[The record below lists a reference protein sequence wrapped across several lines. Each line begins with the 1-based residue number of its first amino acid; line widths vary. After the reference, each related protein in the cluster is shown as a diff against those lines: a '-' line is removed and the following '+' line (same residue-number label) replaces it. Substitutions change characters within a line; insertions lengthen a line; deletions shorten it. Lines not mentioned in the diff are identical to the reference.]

1 MPALE
6 PACIEVIRPGFLTT
20 VQDLGRTGYQRFG
33 MPVGGAMD
41 PIALCL
47 ANRLVGNADGA
58 AALEITV
65 KGPEVL
71 FVSDAIVALTGAL
84 RLTVKL
90 SSSSNLRSPLTA
102 MLIWTVVSPGM
113 IDKLPLVVPLIML
126 VVGARFSAENSEWND
141 PDVTTS
147 TSVKVPIVAAKY
159 RIA

>member
-71 FVSDAIVALTGAL
+71 FVSDAI
-84 RLTVKL
+84 
-90 SSSSNLRSPLTA
+90 
-102 MLIWTVVSPGM
+102 
-113 IDKLPLVVPLIML
+113 
-126 VVGARFSAENSEWND
+126 ARNFAPSAS
-141 PDVTTS
+141 VCTS
-147 TSVKVPIVAAKY
+147 TERTPGRSRTMAFHESPPLAEQ
-159 RIA
+159 